1 MRTES
6 GERMMMIYVP
16 EHKLLYGSDLVQ
28 QRRDGSFFMP
38 EYLSE
43 LIDAVRRE
51 DLSLVL
57 QGMAETIR
65 RMNRSRYQMSSVW
78 FHPSGM

>member
-6 GERMMMIYVP
+6 GERMTMVYFP

-28 QRRDGSFFMP
+28 QRRDGSFFVP

-51 DLSLVL
+51 NLIANLNDSSQGDL
-57 QGMAETIR
+57 ER
-65 RMNRSRYQMSSVW
+65 FDHRSAARS
-78 FHPSGM
+78 